1 MRQLFAKFQAG
12 DPGDGY
18 GSKRDYNIDL
28 IPKFV
33 MAKGL
38 LVKILLHTKTTH
50 YLDFAKIDGSF
61 VMAKAR
67 VSKVPATAAEALSSN
82 LMVRATAC
90 AQVPSSHRLHSTGAG
105 HVR

>member
-1 MRQLFAKFQAG
+1 
-12 DPGDGY
+12 
-18 GSKRDYNIDL
+18 
-28 IPKFV
+28 

-90 AQVPSSHRLHSTGAG
+90 AQVPQPPTALYRCRACSKRGA
-105 HVR
+105 